1 MATPSNGGSYS
12 PGNVFKQE
20 PAVIAGVLQLVIAAL
35 VVTGVVNWSAEVT
48 AGVLAAVTAV
58 LTLLYVRPS
67 VSPSS

>member
-1 MATPSNGGSYS
+1 MATPGHYA
-12 PGNVFKQE
+12 PGNIFKQE

-58 LTLLYVRPS
+58 LTLLYVRPAVTPNS
-67 VSPSS
+67 KT